1 MRIRREIVTETYRTI
16 LMIGRAGLTAWCEVC
31 LMQSRLLSPEQ
42 AAILTHNSARSIY
55 RLIETAYDEQTKD
68 ARREQPPGPAI
79 ARTGDGAYVW
89 VVTDGLHFFETADGL
104 VFVCLNSLG

>member
-16 LMIGRAGLTAWCEVC
+16 LMTGRAGFTAWCEVC
-31 LMQSRLLSPEQ
+31 RMQSTLLTPEQ
-42 AAILTHNSARSIY
+42 AALVTHNSARSIY
-55 RLIETAYDEQTKD
+55 RRIETACAERTKD
-68 ARREQPPGPAI
+68 ARGELPCGPAI

-104 VFVCLNSLG
+104 VFVCLNPLR

>member
-16 LMIGRAGLTAWCEVC
+16 LMTGRAGLTAWCEVC
-31 LMQSRLLSPEQ
+31 RMQSRLLTPEQ
-42 AAILTHNSARSIY
+42 AAIVTHDSARSIY
-55 RLIETAYDEQTKD
+55 RLIETACAEQTEE

-79 ARTGDGAYVW
+79 ARPGEGAYVW
-89 VVTDGLHFFETADGL
+89 IVTDGLHFFETADGL